1 MFEPIDLRNPNYK
14 ELIDR
19 ISKDA
24 ESLKQRDSKKSM
36 LQYVVYQ
43 LPIKKLILDIQFRH
57 IKVEST
63 SAFTAYLSY
72 TIAQS
77 KIKAE
82 KEFRYEM
89 YKSANYKDNVWLY
102 FILFVSQCQEQGTS
116 YSDFVRIYEILHS
129 YLS

>member
-43 LPIKKLILDIQFRH
+43 LPIK
-57 IKVEST
+57 S
-63 SAFTAYLSY
+63 
-72 TIAQS
+72 
-77 KIKAE
+77 
-82 KEFRYEM
+82 
-89 YKSANYKDNVWLY
+89 
-102 FILFVSQCQEQGTS
+102 
-116 YSDFVRIYEILHS
+116 
-129 YLS
+129 

>member
-14 ELIDR
+14 ELINR

-24 ESLKQRDSKKSM
+24 ESIKQRDLKKSM

-43 LPIKKLILDIQFRH
+43 LPIKKLIMDIQFGLIEIEMVYDFR
-57 IKVEST
+57 
-63 SAFTAYLSY
+63 AYLGY
-72 TIAQS
+72 AITLS

-89 YKSANYKDNVWLY
+89 YKSSNYKDNVWLY